1 MPNSDNTHG
10 TYNKRTVIWKQ
21 EFPAGDGSTTKQE
34 FSSVSQAQSAILT
47 TAQLAVYNECCT
59 TLQWALV
66 KDQHD
71 PAKTTALKATFD
83 FGTKGASDQAEADD
97 WAKQFEARKTALT
110 DVPAFPITMEII
122 TASDSAEHLF

>member
-1 MPNSDNTHG
+1 MPNSDNTYG
-10 TYNKRTVIWKQ
+10 TFNKRTVIFKQ
-21 EFPAGDGSTTKQE
+21 LFPTGDGSTTKQE
-34 FSSVSQAQSAILT
+34 FSDVSAAQSALLT

-66 KDQHD
+66 ADETD
-71 PAKTTALKATFD
+71 PPKKTALKATFD
-83 FGTKGASDQAEADD
+83 FGTKGASNQVEADD
-97 WAKQFEARKTALT
+97 WMKQFESRLTALT